1 MAFISFEQ
9 INIFPPLSHDVK
21 VHLAVISLS
30 LLEAMVK
37 GIVAESI
44 HSVYFPYWALM
55 CPSPHPLQW
64 KHHQL

>member
-9 INIFPPLSHDVK
+9 INIFPPLSRDVK
-21 VHLAVISLS
+21 VYLAVISLS

-44 HSVYFPYWALM
+44 HSVYFPCWALM
-55 CPSPHPLQW
+55 CPSPHTLQW

>member
-9 INIFPPLSHDVK
+9 IDLFPPPPCDVK

-30 LLEAMVK
+30 LLEAVVK

>member
-9 INIFPPLSHDVK
+9 IDLFSPPLCDVK

-30 LLEAMVK
+30 LLEAVVK

>member
-1 MAFISFEQ
+1 MAFISFQQ
-9 INIFPPLSHDVK
+9 IDLFFFPSPCDVK

-44 HSVYFPYWALM
+44 HSVYFPY
-55 CPSPHPLQW
+55 
-64 KHHQL
+64 